1 MLLYFDST
9 ICCFCFESKKII
21 LYFAK
26 KFRIVVIADFYK
38 ILIIL
43 LAYLIGSIPTSVW
56 VGKIFYGVDVR
67 DYGSGNAGATNAMRT
82 LGAKAGIPVFI
93 IDMLKGFA
101 AVKLLYLTD
110 FYIPETGLFVNF
122 QLYLGLAAMIGHIFP
137 VLAGFRG
144 GKGVATLS
152 GVVFA
157 IHPYGALFVLLI
169 WVVTLLVFGYV
180 SLSSMI
186 AGFSFP
192 AILIFLY
199 RTQYPSLVIF
209 AFILAILMLFTHQK
223 NIERL
228 MHGKE
233 KRISIKD
240 KLRGSKRN

>member
-1 MLLYFDST
+1 M
-9 ICCFCFESKKII
+9 
-21 LYFAK
+21 
-26 KFRIVVIADFYK
+26 VIEDFYK

-56 VGKIFYGVDVR
+56 VGKIFYGIDVR

-93 IDMLKGFA
+93 IDMFKGFA
-101 AVKLLYLTD
+101 AVKLLYFTD

-137 VLAGFRG
+137 IFADFRG

-157 IHPYGALFVLLI
+157 IHPYGALFVLLV
-169 WVVTLLVFGYV
+169 WVITLLVFGYV

-233 KRISIKD
+233 KRINIKE
-240 KLRGSKRN
+240 KWRGRKKVS

>member
-1 MLLYFDST
+1 MVED
-9 ICCFCFESKKII
+9 
-21 LYFAK
+21 
-26 KFRIVVIADFYK
+26 VYK
-38 ILIIL
+38 VLIIL
-43 LAYLIGSIPTSVW
+43 LAYLLGSIPTSVW
-56 VGKIFYGVDVR
+56 VGKIFYGIDVR

-93 IDMLKGFA
+93 IDMLKGFL
-101 AVKLLYLTD
+101 AVKLVYFTD

-137 VLAGFRG
+137 IFAGFRG

-157 IHPYGALFVLLI
+157 IHPYGALFVFLI
-169 WVVTLLVFGYV
+169 WFVTLLIFGYV

-209 AFILAILMLFTHQK
+209 AFILAVLMLFTHQK

-233 KRISIKD
+233 KKV
-240 KLRGSKRN
+240 KLRKKREKQMSS